1 MIKRALGVIVFGVA
15 LYLLIPRLGGLSRDA
30 AALRT
35 ANLWLALL
43 GVAAEVASIAA
54 YVTLYRSLLRAEE
67 VEVPWLA
74 AGRGVMSAFLMSH
87 ILPGGAAV
95 GTVMNVRTM
104 EREGVSPRR
113 TGLALVLCVILSDI
127 ALALIFLAGMI
138 YSLVKQHL
146 PVGYIAAA
154 IIVIPLL
161 AALVGVVFL
170 LAFRR
175 DLGARAVR
183 RVARMLHRVVRR
195 IDPEAL
201 ARTAEELADQA
212 RAALTGRRF
221 LVAMGLALANWLLDV
236 FVLYLFF
243 LALGHHQHFG
253 ALLVAYAVANMAA
266 AIPITP
272 SGLGFVEATLIG
284 VSVAFGA
291 PREIAVVAVLGYRL
305 VNFWLPLPVGLFAYI
320 HSRATTSASGA
331 DEHSR

>member
-1 MIKRALGVIVFGVA
+1 MIKRALVVIVAGVA
-15 LYLLIPRLGGLSRDA
+15 IYLLVPRLGGLSRDA
-30 AALRT
+30 AALRH

-43 GVAAEVASIAA
+43 GVAAETASIAM
-54 YVTLYRSLLRAEE
+54 YVTLYRSLLRAEQA
-67 VEVPWLA
+67 EVPWLA

-87 ILPGGAAV
+87 VLPGGAAA

-113 TGLALVLCVILSDI
+113 TGLALVIAVILSDI
-127 ALALIFLAGMI
+127 ALAVIFLAGI
-138 YSLVKQHL
+138 VYSLAKQRL
-146 PVGYIAAA
+146 PAGYVAAA
-154 IIVIPLL
+154 VVVLPIG
-161 AALVGVVFL
+161 AALIGVIFL

-183 RVARMLHRVVRR
+183 RIARMLHRFIHR
-195 IDPEAL
+195 IDPDSL
-201 ARTAEELADQA
+201 ARAAGELADEA
-212 RAALTGRRF
+212 RAALSGKRF
-221 LVAMGLALANWLLDV
+221 LAAMGLALANWLLDI

-272 SGLGFVEATLIG
+272 AGLGFVEATLIG

-305 VNFWLPLPVGLFAYI
+305 VNFWLPLPVGLVAYI
-320 HSRATTSASGA
+320 HSRATPNESVDA
-331 DEHSR
+331 

>member
-1 MIKRALGVIVFGVA
+1 MIKRVLMVVVAGVA
-15 LYLLIPRLGGLSRDA
+15 IYLLVPRLGGLSRDA
-30 AALRT
+30 AALRQ

-43 GVAAEVASIAA
+43 GIAAEVASIAA
-54 YVTLYRSLLRAEE
+54 YVTLYRSLLRAEH

-74 AGRGVMSAFLMSH
+74 AGRGVMSAFLISH
-87 ILPGGAAV
+87 VLPGGSAA

-104 EREGVSPRR
+104 EREGVPPRR

-127 ALALIFLAGMI
+127 ALALIFLAGVI

-146 PVGYIAAA
+146 PAGYVAAA
-154 IIVIPLL
+154 VVIIPIGG
-161 AALVGVVFL
+161 ALVGVVFL

-183 RVARMLHRVVRR
+183 RIGRMLHRFIHR

-201 ARTAEELADQA
+201 ARNAEELADEA
-212 RAALTGRRF
+212 RAALTGKRF
-221 LVAMGLALANWLLDV
+221 LVAMGLALSNWLLDIA
-236 FVLYLFF
+236 VLYLFF

-253 ALLVAYAVANMAA
+253 ALLVAYALANVAA

-272 SGLGFVEATLIG
+272 AGLGFVEATLIG

-305 VNFWLPLPVGLFAYI
+305 VNFWLPLPVGLAAYI
-320 HSRATTSASGA
+320 HSRATPSEPV
-331 DEHSR
+331 DVP

>member
-15 LYLLIPRLGGLSRDA
+15 LYLLIPQLGGLSRDA
-30 AALRT
+30 AALRS

-43 GVAAEVASIAA
+43 GVAAEAASLAV

-67 VEVPWLA
+67 VEVPWVS
-74 AGRGVMSAFLMSH
+74 AGRGVMAAFLMSH

-95 GTVMNVRTM
+95 GTVINVRTM

-138 YSLVKQHL
+138 YSLIKQHL
-146 PVGYIAAA
+146 PAGYIAAA
-154 IIVIPLL
+154 IVVIPLL

-175 DLGARAVR
+175 ELGARVVR
-183 RVARMLHRVVRR
+183 RVARALHRVRHR
-195 IDPEAL
+195 IDPDAL
-201 ARTAEELADQA
+201 ARTAQELADEA

-221 LVAMGLALANWLLDV
+221 FIAMGLALANWLLDV
-236 FVLYLFF
+236 SVLYLFF

-291 PREIAVVAVLGYRL
+291 PRQIAVVAVLGYRL
-305 VNFWLPLPVGLFAYI
+305 VNFWLPLPVGLVAYI
-320 HSRATTSASGA
+320 QSRTTASTPTD
-331 DEHSR
+331 DELSR

>member
-1 MIKRALGVIVFGVA
+1 
-15 LYLLIPRLGGLSRDA
+15 
-30 AALRT
+30 
-35 ANLWLALL
+35 LL
-43 GVAAEVASIAA
+43 GIAAEVASIAA
-54 YVTLYRSLLRAEE
+54 YITLYRSLLRAEE
-67 VEVPWLA
+67 AEVPWLA
-74 AGRGVMSAFLMSH
+74 AGRGVMAAFLMSH

-95 GTVMNVRTM
+95 GTVVNVRTM

-113 TGLALVLCVILSDI
+113 TGLALILCVILSDI
-127 ALALIFLAGMI
+127 ALALVFLAGMI
-138 YSLVKQHL
+138 YSLIKQHL
-146 PVGYIAAA
+146 PVGYIAVA

-161 AALVGVVFL
+161 AALVGTVFL

-175 DLGARAVR
+175 NLGARAVR
-183 RVARMLHRVVRR
+183 RVARVLHRVVRR
-195 IDPEAL
+195 IDPEKL
-201 ARTAEELADQA
+201 ARTAEELADEA
-212 RAALTGRRF
+212 RAALSGRR
-221 LVAMGLALANWLLDV
+221 LLMAMGLALANWLLDV

-291 PREIAVVAVLGYRL
+291 PRQIAVVAVLGYRL
-305 VNFWLPLPVGLFAYI
+305 VNFWLPLPVGLYAYI
-320 HSRATTSASGA
+320 HSRATTSAPGA